1 MLTTKRSGIIADLF
15 IALGIPVILT
25 ISALFGFVVKWQL
38 GVVVWYLLMVLWVCI
53 SGIIEEERNS

>member
-1 MLTTKRSGIIADLF
+1 MADLF
-15 IALGIPVILT
+15 IILGIPVILM